1 MIYYLEINNKG
12 ILVGYILTVPAVIIL
27 KTVIK
32 KKRGNILFTDDG
44 FVYQCFNCKFKTGFH
59 LGLSLNKKNLQW
71 LDDLG
76 ATSEQIKTLKKMI
89 KEYNDQCNDE
99 SSEQKIVY
107 RPRNIRKIPEMY
119 ESINESLKNK
129 VDSPTLTKVM
139 NYIVQR
145 NPHLLEWTDLMWAE
159 GQNHFLIPCYE
170 FGEVVGYTLRSLDDY
185 AKNKYIHYTPEGYV
199 HNFDSLLKERKYNI
213 LCEGDLDALAVDGI
227 GILSSEFTPERLKRI
242 LTYNNGQELIVC
254 PDRDKAGAKL
264 VKQILDEDLPF
275 SVSFPNW
282 SRGIK
287 DVEEATKLILEL
299 STETGYI
306 VKGEITST
314 DNTINITVSGNTEY
328 AEKLAN
334 KIIDSGNKMLIS
346 G

>member
-1 MIYYLEINNKG
+1 MHEILEYIYDL
-12 ILVGYILTVPAVIIL
+12 LPADKKQRSNGWIYFNCPSCYH
-27 KTVIK
+27 TENSDS

-107 RPRNIRKIPEMY
+107 RPRTIRKIPEMY

-139 NYIVQR
+139 NYIIQR

-170 FGEVVGYTLRSLDDY
+170 FGEVVGYTLRSLNDY

-287 DVEEATKLILEL
+287 DVEEATRKYGRLYTIYTIINNREKDKQKIRF
-299 STETGYI
+299 EAMKWF
-306 VKGEITST
+306 KGESF
-314 DNTINITVSGNTEY
+314 NV
-328 AEKLAN
+328 
-334 KIIDSGNKMLIS
+334 
-346 G
+346 

>member
-1 MIYYLEINNKG
+1 MHEILEYIYDL
-12 ILVGYILTVPAVIIL
+12 LPADKKQRSNGWIYFNCPSCYH
-27 KTVIK
+27 TENSDS

-107 RPRNIRKIPEMY
+107 RPRTIRKIPEMY

-170 FGEVVGYTLRSLDDY
+170 FGEVVGYTLRSLNDY

-213 LCEGDLDALAVDGI
+213 LCEGDLDALSIDGI

-287 DVEEATKLILEL
+287 DVEEATRKYGRLYTIYTIIDMREKDKQKIRF
-299 STETGYI
+299 EAMKWF
-306 VKGEITST
+306 KGESF
-314 DNTINITVSGNTEY
+314 NV
-328 AEKLAN
+328 
-334 KIIDSGNKMLIS
+334 
-346 G
+346 

>member
-1 MIYYLEINNKG
+1 MHEILEYIYDL
-12 ILVGYILTVPAVIIL
+12 LPADKKQRSNGWIYFNCPSCYH
-27 KTVIK
+27 TENSDS

-107 RPRNIRKIPEMY
+107 RPRTIRKIPEMY

-145 NPHLLEWTDLMWAE
+145 NPHLLEWSDLMWAE

-170 FGEVVGYTLRSLDDY
+170 FGEVIGYTLRSLNDY

-287 DVEEATKLILEL
+287 DVEEATRKYGRLYTIYTIINNREKDKQKIRF
-299 STETGYI
+299 EAMKWF
-306 VKGEITST
+306 KGESF
-314 DNTINITVSGNTEY
+314 
-328 AEKLAN
+328 
-334 KIIDSGNKMLIS
+334 
-346 G
+346 

>member
-1 MIYYLEINNKG
+1 MHEILEYIYDLLPSNKKQRSNG
-12 ILVGYILTVPAVIIL
+12 WEYFNAPCCILTENQD
-27 KTVIK
+27 T
-32 KKRGNILFTDDG
+32 KKRGNAMFSEDSFT
-44 FVYQCFNCKFKTGFH
+44 YNCFNCHYQTGFT
-59 LGLSLNKKNLQW
+59 LGQYLSKKCEQL
-71 LDDLG
+71 LRLSG
-76 ATSEQIKTLKKMI
+76 ATDEQIKTLKKMI
-89 KEYNDQCNDE
+89 KEYNEENGE
-99 SSEQKIVY
+99 GTSEKKIVY
-107 RPRNIRKIPEMY
+107 RPRTIRKIPEMY

-139 NYIVQR
+139 NYIVLR

-170 FGEVVGYTLRSLDDY
+170 FGEVVGYTLRSLNDY
-185 AKNKYIHYTPEGYV
+185 SKSKYIHYTPEGYV

-287 DVEEATKLILEL
+287 DVEEATRKYGRL
-299 STETGYI
+299 Y
-306 VKGEITST
+306 
-314 DNTINITVSGNTEY
+314 TIYTIIGMR
-328 AEKLAN
+328 EKDKQ
-334 KIIDSGNKMLIS
+334 KIRFEALKWFNRSNL
-346 G
+346 

>member
-1 MIYYLEINNKG
+1 MHEILEYIYDL
-12 ILVGYILTVPAVIIL
+12 LPADKKQRSNGWIYFNCPSCYH
-27 KTVIK
+27 TENSDS

-107 RPRNIRKIPEMY
+107 RPRTIRKIPEMY

-170 FGEVVGYTLRSLDDY
+170 FGEVVGYTLRSLNDY

-287 DVEEATKLILEL
+287 DVEEATRKYGRLYTIYTIIGMKEKDKQKIRF
-299 STETGYI
+299 EAMKWF
-306 VKGEITST
+306 KGESF
-314 DNTINITVSGNTEY
+314 NV
-328 AEKLAN
+328 
-334 KIIDSGNKMLIS
+334 
-346 G
+346 

>member
-1 MIYYLEINNKG
+1 MHEILEYIYDL
-12 ILVGYILTVPAVIIL
+12 LPADKKQRSNGWIYFNCPSCYH
-27 KTVIK
+27 TENSDS

-76 ATSEQIKTLKKMI
+76 ATSEQIKTLRKMI

-107 RPRNIRKIPEMY
+107 RPRTIRKIPEMY

-170 FGEVVGYTLRSLDDY
+170 FGEVVGYTLRSLNDY

-287 DVEEATKLILEL
+287 DVEEATRKYGRL
-299 STETGYI
+299 Y
-306 VKGEITST
+306 
-314 DNTINITVSGNTEY
+314 TIYTIIGMR
-328 AEKLAN
+328 EKDKQ
-334 KIIDSGNKMLIS
+334 KIRFEAMKWFNRSNL
-346 G
+346 

>member
-1 MIYYLEINNKG
+1 MHEILEYIYDL
-12 ILVGYILTVPAVIIL
+12 LPADKKQRSNGWIYFNCPSCYH
-27 KTVIK
+27 TENSDS

-107 RPRNIRKIPEMY
+107 RPRTIRKIPEMY

-170 FGEVVGYTLRSLDDY
+170 FGEVVGYTLRSLNDY

-213 LCEGDLDALAVDGI
+213 LCEGDLDALSVDGI

-287 DVEEATKLILEL
+287 DVEEATRKYGRLYTIYTIIGMKEKDKQKIRF
-299 STETGYI
+299 EAMKWF
-306 VKGEITST
+306 KGESF
-314 DNTINITVSGNTEY
+314 NV
-328 AEKLAN
+328 
-334 KIIDSGNKMLIS
+334 
-346 G
+346 

>member
-1 MIYYLEINNKG
+1 MHEILEYIYDL
-12 ILVGYILTVPAVIIL
+12 LPADKKQRSNGWIYFNCPSCYH
-27 KTVIK
+27 TENSDS

-89 KEYNDQCNDE
+89 KDYNDQCNDE

-107 RPRNIRKIPEMY
+107 RPRTIRKIPEMY

-170 FGEVVGYTLRSLDDY
+170 FGEVVGYTLRSLNDY

-287 DVEEATKLILEL
+287 DVEEATRKYGRLYTIYTIIGMREKDKQKIRF
-299 STETGYI
+299 EAMKWF
-306 VKGEITST
+306 KGESF
-314 DNTINITVSGNTEY
+314 NV
-328 AEKLAN
+328 
-334 KIIDSGNKMLIS
+334 
-346 G
+346 

>member
-1 MIYYLEINNKG
+1 MHEILEYIYDL
-12 ILVGYILTVPAVIIL
+12 LPADKKQRSNGWIYFNCPSCYH
-27 KTVIK
+27 TENSDS

-107 RPRNIRKIPEMY
+107 RPRTIRKIPEMY

-170 FGEVVGYTLRSLDDY
+170 FGEVVGYTLRSLNDY

-287 DVEEATKLILEL
+287 DVEEATRKYGRLYTIYTIIGMREKDKQKIKF
-299 STETGYI
+299 EAMKWF
-306 VKGEITST
+306 KGESF
-314 DNTINITVSGNTEY
+314 NV
-328 AEKLAN
+328 
-334 KIIDSGNKMLIS
+334 
-346 G
+346 

>member
-1 MIYYLEINNKG
+1 MHEILEYIYDL
-12 ILVGYILTVPAVIIL
+12 LPADKKQRSNGWIYFNCPSCYH
-27 KTVIK
+27 TENSDS

-76 ATSEQIKTLKKMI
+76 ATSEQIKTLKMMI

-107 RPRNIRKIPEMY
+107 RPRTIRKIPEMY

-170 FGEVVGYTLRSLDDY
+170 FGEVVGYTLRSLND
-185 AKNKYIHYTPEGYV
+185 
-199 HNFDSLLKERKYNI
+199 
-213 LCEGDLDALAVDGI
+213 
-227 GILSSEFTPERLKRI
+227 
-242 LTYNNGQELIVC
+242 
-254 PDRDKAGAKL
+254 
-264 VKQILDEDLPF
+264 
-275 SVSFPNW
+275 
-282 SRGIK
+282 
-287 DVEEATKLILEL
+287 
-299 STETGYI
+299 
-306 VKGEITST
+306 
-314 DNTINITVSGNTEY
+314 
-328 AEKLAN
+328 
-334 KIIDSGNKMLIS
+334 
-346 G
+346 

>member
-1 MIYYLEINNKG
+1 MHEILEYIYDLLPSNKRHRSNG
-12 ILVGYILTVPAVIIL
+12 WEYFNAPCCILTENQD
-27 KTVIK
+27 T
-32 KKRGNILFTDDG
+32 KKRGNAMFSEDSFT
-44 FVYQCFNCKFKTGFH
+44 YNCFNCHYQTGFT
-59 LGLSLNKKNLQW
+59 LGQYLSKKCEQL
-71 LDDLG
+71 LRLSG
-76 ATSEQIKTLKKMI
+76 ATDEQIKTLKKMI
-89 KEYNDQCNDE
+89 KEYNEENDE
-99 SSEQKIVY
+99 ETTEKKIVY
-107 RPRNIRKIPEMY
+107 RPRTIRKIPEMY

-185 AKNKYIHYTPEGYV
+185 SKSKYIHYTPEGYV

-213 LCEGDLDALAVDGI
+213 LCEGDLDALAVDGV

-287 DVEEATKLILEL
+287 DVEEATRKYGRL
-299 STETGYI
+299 Y
-306 VKGEITST
+306 
-314 DNTINITVSGNTEY
+314 TIYTIIGMR
-328 AEKLAN
+328 EKDKQ
-334 KIIDSGNKMLIS
+334 KIRFEALKWFNRSNL
-346 G
+346 

>member
-1 MIYYLEINNKG
+1 MHEILEYIYDL
-12 ILVGYILTVPAVIIL
+12 LPAEKKQRSNGWVYFNCPCCYHSENSD
-27 KTVIK
+27 T
-32 KKRGNILFTDDG
+32 KKRGNILFTEDG

-89 KEYNDQCNDE
+89 KEYNDSNTDE
-99 SSEQKIVY
+99 SSEKKVVY
-107 RPRNIRKIPEMY
+107 RPRTIRKIPEMY
-119 ESINESLKNK
+119 ESINKSVENK
-129 VDSPTLTKVM
+129 VDSPTLTKVL

-170 FGEVVGYTLRSLDDY
+170 FGEVVGYTLRSLNDY
-185 AKNKYIHYTPEGYV
+185 SKNKYIHYVPEGYI
-199 HNFDSLLKERKYNI
+199 HNFDTLFKERKYNI
-213 LCEGDLDALAVDGI
+213 LCEGDLDALAIDGI

-254 PDRDKAGAKL
+254 PDRDLAGAKL

-275 SVSFPNW
+275 AVSFPTW

-287 DVEEATKLILEL
+287 DVEEATRKYGRLYTIYNILEM
-299 STETGYI
+299 
-306 VKGEITST
+306 KQT
-314 DNTINITVSGNTEY
+314 D
-328 AEKLAN
+328 KQ
-334 KIIDSGNKMLIS
+334 KIKFEALKWFNRSNL
-346 G
+346 

>member
-1 MIYYLEINNKG
+1 MHEILEYIYDL
-12 ILVGYILTVPAVIIL
+12 LPADKKQRSNGWIYFNCPSCYH
-27 KTVIK
+27 TENSDS

-107 RPRNIRKIPEMY
+107 RPRTIRKIPEMY

-287 DVEEATKLILEL
+287 DVEEATRKYGRL
-299 STETGYI
+299 Y
-306 VKGEITST
+306 
-314 DNTINITVSGNTEY
+314 TIYTIISMK
-328 AEKLAN
+328 EKDKQ
-334 KIIDSGNKMLIS
+334 KIKFEALKWFNRSN
-346 G
+346 

>member
-1 MIYYLEINNKG
+1 MHEILEYIYDL
-12 ILVGYILTVPAVIIL
+12 LPADKKQRSNGWIYFNCPSCYH
-27 KTVIK
+27 TENSDS

-107 RPRNIRKIPEMY
+107 RPRTIRKIPEMY

-170 FGEVVGYTLRSLDDY
+170 FGEVVGYTLRSLNDY

-264 VKQILDEDLPF
+264 IKQILDEDLPF

-287 DVEEATKLILEL
+287 DVEEATRKYGRLYTIYTIIGMREKDKQKIRF
-299 STETGYI
+299 EAMKWF
-306 VKGEITST
+306 KGESF
-314 DNTINITVSGNTEY
+314 NV
-328 AEKLAN
+328 
-334 KIIDSGNKMLIS
+334 
-346 G
+346 